1 MKKDLFLEYYVIKN
15 IANKLN
21 KNISICESDYIIL
34 KELNGI
40 YDINNVVAKM
50 IINNEV
56 GNYKDYLLLINKL
69 EIIIYNDYGILL

>member
-50 IINNEV
+50 IMNNEV

>member
-15 IANKLN
+15 IASKLN

-40 YDINNVVAKM
+40 CDINNIIAKM

-56 GNYKDYLLLINKL
+56 GNYKDYLLLIDKL
-69 EIIIYNDYGILL
+69 ERVIYNDYGILL